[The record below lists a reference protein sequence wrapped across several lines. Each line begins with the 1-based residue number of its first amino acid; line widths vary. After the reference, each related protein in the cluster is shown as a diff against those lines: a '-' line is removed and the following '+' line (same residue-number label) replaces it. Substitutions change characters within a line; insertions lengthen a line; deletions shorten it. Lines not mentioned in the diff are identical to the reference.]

1 MTTIINEKDESE
13 INALRDLMPLGVS
26 DDMVIAMADVLFHS
40 SYDDTDEIPQ
50 SIWEK
55 MIDDAY
61 EAACIHF
68 DDEGAV

>member
-1 MTTIINEKDESE
+1 MTTIIDEKNDSE
-13 INALRDLMPLGVS
+13 INSLRDLMPLGIP
-26 DDMVIAMADVLFHS
+26 DDVVIAMADVLFHS

-61 EAACIHF
+61 EACIDF
-68 DDEGAV
+68 DEGGAV